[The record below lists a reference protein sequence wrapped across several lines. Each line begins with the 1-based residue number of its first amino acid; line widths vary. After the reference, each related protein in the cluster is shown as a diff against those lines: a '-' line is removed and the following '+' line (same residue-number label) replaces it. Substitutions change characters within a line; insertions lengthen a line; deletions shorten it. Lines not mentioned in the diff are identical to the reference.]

1 MNTTFIN
8 EQQLQTEV
16 DALKLQFLET
26 KDIYREVCVLLFF
39 RYGITPTA
47 NKLYQYVRRGS
58 MSAPA
63 EALNKFWLELREKSR
78 VRIERSDIPEN
89 IAAVAGDLIA
99 NLWNEAQKAA
109 QSGFSELVDNAT
121 AEILKYKLQYEVA
134 EQNKEKIEALLTAT
148 QAELKKVSNCLSEN
162 ENLRMTDM
170 FALADKEKALKTLEN
185 ENKHLKVE
193 LENAKED
200 FATKVNKISNLM
212 DKSEGRFKLHESKYL
227 LEIDRHR
234 QKVLSTQKDLQKLSS
249 MLKNVQIAHDKEV
262 AGLNKSNVLLSHRIG
277 LLEGR
282 IQSLNHDKTE
292 LAKKIKK
299 AESKTQKSPTRK

>member
-170 FALADKEKALKTLEN
+170 FALADKEKSLKTLEN